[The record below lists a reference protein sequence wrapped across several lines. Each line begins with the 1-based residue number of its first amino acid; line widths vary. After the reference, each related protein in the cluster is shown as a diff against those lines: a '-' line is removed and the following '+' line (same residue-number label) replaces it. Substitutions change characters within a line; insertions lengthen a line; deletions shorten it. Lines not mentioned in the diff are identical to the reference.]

1 MEGNDEEGGD
11 FGAEALRRASVLRP
25 LVQAYL
31 RRAGSLESGI
41 GDAVWELGVSRT
53 TVWRWI
59 RRLAEEGGRTSAL
72 VPRKRG
78 RPTGSVMVPGD
89 VEGIIEEHL
98 TRYYLRRERPSLA
111 RVVTE
116 IRSACLERGLQ
127 PPTRRTVQRRLDAMD
142 AREVMKAREGAKAA
156 RQRFAPVT
164 GRNRSERPLDV
175 VQIDHTPA
183 DIILVDSFER
193 KPIGRP
199 WVTLAIDIATRMVT
213 GYHVS
218 FDAPSRLSVALCL
231 TRAVAPKAE
240 FLADLECNAPW
251 PAQGRPVSIHV
262 DNGRDFRSQA
272 FQSACAEWGINL
284 VYRPPGSPH
293 FGGHV
298 ERLIGTMMGA
308 VHLLPGTTQSSVA
321 AKGGYDAEAM
331 AAMTL
336 GEFDRWF
343 ALEICRYNN
352 SIHSSLGCTPVAKW
366 DALAGEMSG
375 DIPFDMEAF
384 RVSFLPSEQ
393 RQVRRDGIH
402 LFDLRYWS
410 DALAGYVGRRGGKVV
425 VRYDPRDLSTVWVEL
440 DGGRCV
446 EARYRNL
453 EIPPVSLW
461 EYREAMQKARAM
473 GKVGTNELVLAE
485 LIRQQRQIEG
495 ESRAL
500 TKAERRSRESNSSMR
515 GLAAEDRASEGLRP
529 VDTGDT
535 SRPMFKVERW

>member
-11 FGAEALRRASVLRP
+11 FGAEAQRRASVLRP

-31 RRAGSLESGI
+31 SRAGSLESGI

-59 RRLAEEGGRTSAL
+59 RRLAAEGGRTSAL

-78 RPTGSVMVPGD
+78 RRNGSVMVPGD

-251 PAQGRPVSIHV
+251 PAQGKPVSIHV

-393 RQVRRDGIH
+393 RQVRRDRIH